1 MIVFYKL
8 KDVLRRRGLRDQ
20 DLASLT
26 GCSTST
32 ISKVMQS
39 KNINLDVIAK
49 ICKALDVQPADIMEY
64 IPDKE

>member
-20 DLASLT
+20 DLAKMT

>member
-20 DLASLT
+20 DLAAMT

-39 KNINLDVIAK
+39 KNINLEVIEK